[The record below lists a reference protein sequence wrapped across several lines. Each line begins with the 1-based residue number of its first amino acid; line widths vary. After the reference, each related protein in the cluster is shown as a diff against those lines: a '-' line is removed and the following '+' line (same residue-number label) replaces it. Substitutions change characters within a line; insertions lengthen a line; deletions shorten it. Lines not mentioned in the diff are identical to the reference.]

1 MPEGWFN
8 KGSGSAP
15 ERRWGF
21 FGERIAV
28 KGGLC
33 LRRVFGEAVQEEVVG
48 LFALAAGG
56 FKPAAQDAVVLQ
68 TLAGTR
74 AVDDFAQDDDR
85 AQTALGL
92 IVGRGDVGAAETG
105 EEVLLLRAH
114 EAFAERLGFG
124 MA

>member
-1 MPEGWFN
+1 
-8 KGSGSAP
+8 
-15 ERRWGF
+15 
-21 FGERIAV
+21 
-28 KGGLC
+28 
-33 LRRVFGEAVQEEVVG
+33 VG
-48 LFALAAGG
+48 LFALSAGG
-56 FKPAAQDAVVLQ
+56 FKQAAQDAVVLQ

-114 EAFAERLGFG
+114 EAFAAEEAQIPSASAR
-124 MA
+124 ARPR